1 MTKYSSTIQRTM
13 LDIVLSR
20 KRSKPKAY
28 RALKKKDY
36 KQLFACHC
44 PRMIRYKRSQGIA
57 KAVVKHVTKDLPR
70 LKAKQ
75 LASTIYSR
83 MHMLPLRIGV
93 ERPHNCHTGN
103 QKLDWYEMG
112 IRDKYIRKEL
122 AKYMKKKGYT
132 HRVGTK
138 HVRSKKHKFSTIFV
152 QTY

>member
-1 MTKYSSTIQRTM
+1 M

-36 KQLFACHC
+36 KQLFACQC

-57 KAVVKHVTKDLPR
+57 KAVVKHVTKGLTRLP
-70 LKAKQ
+70 AKQ
-75 LASTIYSR
+75 LACTIYSR

-122 AKYMKKKGYT
+122 AKYLGRKHYT
-132 HRVGTK
+132 RRVGTK
-138 HVRSKKHKFSTIFV
+138 NIRSKQYNYRTLFIH
-152 QTY
+152 TY